1 MLRSGINMLEAAG
14 LNSPLGVALDQ
25 RGGAARLYIADT
37 GNSRVLAW
45 PDIGSYQNGD
55 APALILGQPGPQ
67 YFAPLGLGAKGLAD
81 PLGLA
86 VNPLTGDLYVADYSN
101 HRVVR
106 FPAPFDHPGRTDPDL
121 VYGQPNFSSRTAS
134 AASASSLNHPRAL
147 AFDSAG
153 NLWVA
158 DSGNH
163 RVVRFAV
170 STLDNTTPA
179 AADTVV
185 GQKDFRGASAN
196 AGGAVSA
203 NGFDTPAGLAFDAQD
218 NLYVAD
224 FRNGRVLRFA
234 ALTAGAAFPAAS
246 MAWGQASLTARN
258 IVPASSSTIA
268 GPAGVAVD
276 ARNLYVTV
284 PGENRALVFPVSGPL
299 GAAASSVLG
308 QPNFTSATA
317 NTGAAPL
324 ASSTSLSGPSDVKV
338 DSSGNLFV
346 ADSGNHRVLRFA
358 ASAAS
363 ASNVW
368 GQAGLGGNGLNRVKP
383 GSLYL
388 PYKIA
393 VDYSA
398 APFALY
404 VSDMQNNRVLVWKD
418 SARFRNGDPADLAI
432 GQPDLFTGTAN
443 TDGGASQKPSAVSLF
458 NPTGLAVDQTDGT
471 LYVADSGNNRV
482 LQYARPVDQSGRITA
497 RAVFGQPDLVSGA
510 AAAPSASS
518 LNKPFAV
525 AVAPGGALFVADSG
539 NNRVLQFA
547 AGSRS
552 GAAAIRVFGQPNMN
566 SAQKAAQSTA
576 QTLTA
581 PQGLAV
587 DDGANLYVADTGAN
601 RVLVFSNTNTA
612 PAAGAVASFVLGQGS
627 FTASDASGKLKSPTD
642 VVTDTQGN
650 IYAADAGNNRVA
662 VFQPLVFLPVAGAN
676 LAAVVG
682 QQNLTAT
689 TPNWNSSDGLATA
702 SGLYGPVGLC
712 ADRQDTLYI
721 ADAGNNRVVHFLK
734 PAAVMNAANLQ
745 AGGAVAPGSLAT
757 LFSRDLLADPN
768 GAVVDSSWPRLAL
781 NRQVVI
787 NDDLASPLFYFG
799 ARQANFQVP
808 SNTPLG
814 AQRIA
819 VRAADTGE
827 LIAGGTL
834 LTASASPG
842 IFTIAQSGAGQAAA
856 LNRDLSVNSSSN
868 PAAPGAT
875 IVLYG
880 TGQGQVSPALP
891 DALPAPSAPLSN
903 TVAVPTSDGRT
914 CVTSQPSMCVAVG
927 SAFAAVTYSG
937 LAPGLVG
944 VWQINATLP
953 ANTPSGAV
961 PVRVLINGTASNIV
975 TIAVR

>member
-1 MLRSGINMLEAAG
+1 MLRSGINMLEGGG
-14 LNSPLGVALDQ
+14 LNSPLGVALDL

-45 PDIGSYQNGD
+45 PDISSYRNGD

-67 YFAPLGLGAKGLAD
+67 YFAPLGLGVKGLAD
-81 PLGLA
+81 PVGAA
-86 VNPLTGDLYVADYSN
+86 VSPLTGDLYVADYSN

-121 VYGQPNFSSRTAS
+121 VYGQPNFNSRTAP
-134 AASASSLNHPRAL
+134 AASAGSLNHPRAL

-163 RVVRFAV
+163 RVLRFAAT
-170 STLDNTTPA
+170 TLDNTTPP
-179 AADTVV
+179 AADIVV

-203 NGFDTPAGLAFDAQD
+203 SGLDTPGGLAFDAQD

-234 ALTAGAAFPAAS
+234 ALAAGAAYPAAS
-246 MAWGQASLTARN
+246 MAWGQTSLAARN
-258 IVPASSSTIA
+258 IVAVSASTIA
-268 GPAGVAVD
+268 GPAGIAVD

-284 PGENRALVFPVSGPL
+284 PGENRLVVFPVSGPM
-299 GAAASSVLG
+299 GVAASSVLG
-308 QPNFTSATA
+308 QPNFTSGTE

-324 ASSTSLSGPSDVKV
+324 ASSISLAGPSDVEV
-338 DSSGNLFV
+338 DSSGNVFI

-368 GQAGLGGNGLNRVKP
+368 GQIGFGGNGLNRVKP

-393 VDYSA
+393 IDYSA

-404 VSDMQNNRVLVWKD
+404 VSDTQNNRVLVWKD

-432 GQPDLFTGTAN
+432 GQPDLFTGSAN
-443 TDGGASQKPSAVSLF
+443 SDGGSSQKPSAVSLF

-471 LYVADSGNNRV
+471 LYVADTGNNRV
-482 LQYARPVDQSGRITA
+482 LQYARPVEQSGRIAA
-497 RAVFGQPDLVSGA
+497 RAVLGQPDFGSGSA
-510 AAAPSASS
+510 APPSAST
-518 LNKPFAV
+518 LNKPFGV
-525 AVAPGGALFVADSG
+525 AVGPGGMLFVADTANS
-539 NNRVLQFA
+539 RVLQFA
-547 AGSRS
+547 PGSRS
-552 GAAAIRVFGQPNMN
+552 GAAAIRVFGQPNMTN
-566 SAQKAAQSTA
+566 AQKPTQSTA
-576 QTLTA
+576 QTLTS
-581 PQGLAV
+581 PQGLSV
-587 DDGANLYVADTGAN
+587 DEGANLYVADATAN
-601 RVLVFSNTNTA
+601 RVLVFPNTNTA
-612 PAAGAVASFVLGQGS
+612 PAAGAVASFVLGPGS
-627 FTASDASGKLKSPTD
+627 FTAADASGKLKSPTD
-642 VVTDTQGN
+642 VVTDGQGN
-650 IYAADAGNNRVA
+650 IYIADAGNNRVA
-662 VFQPLVFLPVAGAN
+662 VFQPLVYLPVAGASPV
-676 LAAVVG
+676 AVVG
-682 QQNLTAT
+682 QQNLTAAA
-689 TPNWNSSDGLATA
+689 PNWNSSDGLATA
-702 SGLYGPVGLC
+702 SGLYGPLGLC

-734 PAAVMNAANLQ
+734 PAAVVNAANLQ
-745 AGGAVAPGSLAT
+745 AGGALAPGSLAT
-757 LFSRDLLADPN
+757 LFSRDLLADAN
-768 GAVVDSSWPRLAL
+768 GSVVDSSWPRVAL

-787 NDDLASPLFYFG
+787 NDDLAAPLYYFG
-799 ARQANFQVP
+799 ARQTNFQVP
-808 SNTPLG
+808 SNTPPG
-814 AQRIA
+814 SQRLA
-819 VRAADTGE
+819 VRVADTGE
-827 LIAGGTL
+827 LVAGGTL
-834 LTASASPG
+834 LIASASPG
-842 IFTIAQSGAGQAAA
+842 LFTMAQSGAGQAAA

-868 PAAPGAT
+868 PASPGST
-875 IVLYG
+875 IVLFG

-891 DALPAPSAPLSN
+891 DAMPAPSAPLSN
-903 TVAVPTSDGRT
+903 TVAVPTADGRA
-914 CVTSQPSMCVAVG
+914 CITSQPSMCVAVG
-927 SAFAAVTYSG
+927 SGFAAVTYSG

-961 PVRVLINGTASNIV
+961 PVRVLINGAASNMV